1 MGRKR
6 KQGGSGPRVDG
17 AAKVAVLEALR
28 EGRRLQEVA
37 AAYGVTVQA
46 FYMARRR
53 DALFAAAWRDAHAL
67 AAEAERRP
75 PEAGDPGGE
84 DGDDVSIVPNNRR
97 VLQRRKMRHVR
108 FDERRRGVFLAHFAA
123 SCDLLAA
130 AAAAGVCERTVYV
143 HRCADPDFAAAFQA
157 ALQEGYGWLEAEALR
172 QRLAAQAR
180 LRAAVEE
187 ARAGAEP
194 LAALEAGVDFE
205 RAMKLLARWDR
216 RGGGLGPRS
225 VRHGR
230 QRRWTFDEA
239 ITLLAK
245 RLRALGVPTSAP
257 VSEAQP
263 PADPV

>member
-6 KQGGSGPRVDG
+6 KRGGSGPRVDG
-17 AAKVAVLEALR
+17 AAKVAVLGALR
-28 EGRRLQEVA
+28 EGRRLGEVA

-67 AAEAERRP
+67 AAEAERRA
-75 PEAGDPGGE
+75 PEPEVA
-84 DGDDVSIVPNNRR
+84 GDDVSIVPNNLR

-108 FDERRRGVFLAHFAA
+108 FDARRKGLFLAHFAA
-123 SCDLLAA
+123 SCDALAA

-143 HRCADPDFAAAFQA
+143 HRRADSDFAAAFQA

-172 QRLAAQAR
+172 QQLAVQAR

-187 ARAGAEP
+187 AREGAEP
-194 LAALEAGVDFE
+194 LAAGEAGVEFE

-239 ITLLAK
+239 IALLAK
-245 RLRALGVPTSAP
+245 RLRALGVPASAP
-257 VSEAQP
+257 TPEAGP
-263 PADPV
+263 PTDPV